1 MSKKSGYLQRTLE
14 FHKNY
19 KSKIAPIF
27 RSYEAFR
34 KKELAK
40 FWFMIISGIL
50 MLCSFPLMLL
60 LSDSILSD
68 IVCDYFVAY
77 LILMMIFMTLGIL
90 LLFIAPKKIKNYAM
104 KIKSDCLSK
113 LLKVFGDIQWQNGKN
128 IINDWELNRSALFS
142 NFNTR
147 YTDDEFSG
155 SFNGV
160 PFKIC
165 ETNLL
170 QISGSGKSRT
180 YIPVFKGVV
189 IQFKSNKI
197 IRNRTMIATKGDFTA
212 KNSWLLLWLRVS
224 KPFIQMFHFA
234 WLGLSMPLIQMLI
247 EHPAGCLIAFV
258 VLGLICWGGSKI
270 SYKDEEKLDEVKL
283 EDPEF
288 CKKFNAYSSDQVEAR
303 YLLTTA
309 FIERFQNLNT
319 AFGAKKA
326 KCSFYGDKIMFA
338 ISTNKNLFEV
348 GSLFKSLEKPG
359 AVNQF
364 YNELASIYSMIDY
377 FKLDEKV
384 GL

>member
-1 MSKKSGYLQRTLE
+1 MLFSFS
-14 FHKNY
+14 
-19 KSKIAPIF
+19 
-27 RSYEAFR
+27 
-34 KKELAK
+34 LAILLSN
-40 FWFMIISGIL
+40 IIGDYVEVLFISTL
-50 MLCSFPLMLL
+50 ML
-60 LSDSILSD
+60 
-68 IVCDYFVAY
+68 
-77 LILMMIFMTLGIL
+77 TGLGIWII
-90 LLFIAPKKIKNYAM
+90 FTAHRKIKNFVM
-104 KIKSDCLSK
+104 TIKQDCLSK
-113 LLKVFGDIQWQNGKN
+113 LLEVFGDIRWQNGKN
-128 IINDWELNRSALFS
+128 IISDSELDSSALFS

-155 SFNGV
+155 CFNGV

-170 QISGSGKSRT
+170 QVSGSGKSRT
-180 YIPVFKGVV
+180 CIPVFKGVV
-189 IQFKSNKI
+189 IQFKSNKV

-212 KNSWLLLWLRVS
+212 KNSWLLLWL
-224 KPFIQMFHFA
+224 
-234 WLGLSMPLIQMLI
+234 GLSMPLIQMLI
-247 EHPAGCLIAFV
+247 EQPAGCLIAFV

-270 SYKDEEKLDEVKL
+270 LYKDEERLDEVKL
-283 EDPEF
+283 EDPRF

-338 ISTNKNLFEV
+338 VSTNKNLFEI
-348 GSLFKSLEKPG
+348 GSLFKSLEKLG

-364 YNELASIYSMIDY
+364 YNELVSIYNMIDY
-377 FKLDEKV
+377 FKLDEKT

>member
-1 MSKKSGYLQRTLE
+1 MPKNKGYLQRTLE

-90 LLFIAPKKIKNYAM
+90 LLFIASKKIKNYAM

-113 LLKVFGDIQWQNGKN
+113 LLEVFGDIQWQNGKN

-147 YTDDEFSG
+147 YPDDEFSG

-212 KNSWLLLWLRVS
+212 KNSWLLL
-224 KPFIQMFHFA
+224 

-309 FIERFQNLNT
+309 FFERFQNLNT

-377 FKLDEKV
+377 FKLDERV

>member
-1 MSKKSGYLQRTLE
+1 MPKNKGYLQRTLE

-50 MLCSFPLMLL
+50 MLCNFPLMLL

-68 IVCDYFVAY
+68 IACDYFVAY

-90 LLFIAPKKIKNYAM
+90 LLFIAPKKIKNFAM

-113 LLKVFGDIQWQNGKN
+113 LLEVFGDIRWQNGKN
-128 IINDWELNRSALFS
+128 IIDDWELNRSALFS

-155 SFNGV
+155 SFKGV

-180 YIPVFKGVV
+180 CIPVFKGVV

-212 KNSWLLLWLRVS
+212 KNSWLLLWL
-224 KPFIQMFHFA
+224 
-234 WLGLSMPLIQMLI
+234 GLSMPLIQMLI
-247 EHPAGCLIAFV
+247 EQPAGCLIAFV

-270 SYKDEEKLDEVKL
+270 LYKDEERLDEVKL
-283 EDPEF
+283 EDPKF

-348 GSLFKSLEKPG
+348 GSLFKSLENPG

-364 YNELASIYSMIDY
+364 YNELVSIYSMIDY

>member
-77 LILMMIFMTLGIL
+77 LILMMIFMTLGIS
-90 LLFIAPKKIKNYAM
+90 LLFNAHKKNKNFAM

-128 IINDWELNRSALFS
+128 IINDWDLNRSALFS

-212 KNSWLLLWLRVS
+212 K
-224 KPFIQMFHFA
+224 
-234 WLGLSMPLIQMLI
+234 
-247 EHPAGCLIAFV
+247 IAFV